1 MCSISAMCLVQGGCQ
16 EVVWRRAGR
25 GLHVSEAWGFRRMT
39 LFMPQGNCLP
49 VLPPTQRFDVIYK
62 HGQCSALWGPTT
74 VYDTVVPQCLRK
86 RSPVTSSLHVTDQ
99 HEWSW
104 QPSPSPE
111 SNGLLWVLSLCPGDR
126 SESSW
131 VLFCR
136 ITSPFSLSLIPLCTH
151 LETPQ
156 QTVSF
161 PKTLLLPCWSY
172 LWQLFSLF
180 PWLFPWLFIH
190 CDPTHLQI

>member
-1 MCSISAMCLVQGGCQ
+1 MCSISAMCLVQGGFQ

-25 GLHVSEAWGFRRMT
+25 GLHVTEAWGFGRMT

-74 VYDTVVPQCLRK
+74 VYDTVVPQCLCK
-86 RSPVTSSLHVTDQ
+86 RSPVTSSLQVTDQ

-136 ITSPFSLSLIPLCTH
+136 RTSLFSLSLIILC
-151 LETPQ
+151 LQ
-156 QTVSF
+156 QQQQ
-161 PKTLLLPCWSY
+161 KKRDRELDLATLVQCSVFWFNIERMCLK
-172 LWQLFSLF
+172 
-180 PWLFPWLFIH
+180 I
-190 CDPTHLQI
+190 